1 MSDYERGLREGR
13 QQAVGYAI
21 WIGVILLFVGAV
33 GFGSVAAANVLKA
46 AIIIFTIILA
56 GFFVWWLVL
65 LPIADAWKEGLAH
78 EIKFT
83 CMLGGALLLIAWLIA
98 ALDLIELN
106 GERRDAAVA
115 PAPEAKDASQL
126 EWTAPRA
133 KDAPQLDWAA
143 PRAEDAPQLDWATRP
158 GDGR

>member
-13 QQAVGYAI
+13 EQAVGYAI
-21 WIGVILLFVGAV
+21 WIGVILLIVAAV
-33 GFGSVAAANVLKA
+33 GFGSVAAANLLKA
-46 AIIIFTIILA
+46 AVIIFTIILA

-98 ALDLIELN
+98 AFDLIELN
-106 GERRDAAVA
+106 GDRRGPALA
-115 PAPEAKDASQL
+115 PAPG
-126 EWTAPRA
+126 A
-133 KDAPQLDWAA
+133 KDAPQG
-143 PRAEDAPQLDWATRP
+143 DWATP
-158 GDGR
+158 LGDGR